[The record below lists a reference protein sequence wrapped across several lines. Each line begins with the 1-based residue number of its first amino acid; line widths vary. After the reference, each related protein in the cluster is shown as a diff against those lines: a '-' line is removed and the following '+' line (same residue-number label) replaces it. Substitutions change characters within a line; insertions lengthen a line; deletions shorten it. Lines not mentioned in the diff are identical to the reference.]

1 MNKRI
6 LLVEDEWK
14 LRRIAADFSKKENF
28 NVIEAEDGE
37 EALNFIISQKFDL
50 IILDLML
57 PKINGW
63 ELLKR
68 MVKRFYNSRDYAY
81 SKGSE
86 EDILKGYEMKADE
99 YIVKPVS
106 MKVLVAKVKAFL
118 RIHSL
123 GEIINFGD
131 ITINTDTRDIKMNDS
146 PLDLS
151 QKEYELLLFF
161 IKK

>member
-14 LRRIAADFSKKENF
+14 LRRIAADFLKRENF

-63 ELLKR
+63 ELLKEVR
-68 MVKRFYNSRDYAY
+68 
-81 SKGSE
+81 SKDSTIPVIMLTARGSE
-86 EDILKGYEMKADE
+86 EDILKQEKNR
-99 YIVKPVS
+99 K
-106 MKVLVAKVKAFL
+106 
-118 RIHSL
+118 
-123 GEIINFGD
+123 
-131 ITINTDTRDIKMNDS
+131 
-146 PLDLS
+146 
-151 QKEYELLLFF
+151 LLLFLL
-161 IKK
+161 